1 VRQWLPEYGFV
12 VVLIMYRN
20 FMNLPVWFEA
30 EVDDEQEDFSVKEY
44 DITAVPND
52 FNIRT
57 IYDFVDSGVVSIPG
71 FQRNYVWDIKR
82 ASKLIESL
90 IIGLPIPQI
99 FLYEESRNKFS
110 VIDGQQRLMSIY
122 YFKKKRFP
130 RQERRAALRK
140 IIEESGVVPPDIIAN
155 DEYFS
160 NFNLALPALLPG
172 HTNQFHKLNYDTL
185 GDYQQAFD
193 LRTVRNVV
201 IRQNSPNDDDD
212 SSIYEIFNRLN
223 SGGINLT
230 PQEIRVS
237 LYHSPFYAM
246 LDKINQHPQWRRLL
260 GLPEAD
266 LHAKDVE
273 ILLRAFAMLW
283 FSVQYKPSMTR
294 FLNLCSRKFKSV
306 NSADIQYCENLF
318 RSFLDACLHLEHKD
332 FLSRNGRFNISTF
345 EAFFVAMTKN
355 AFAARTLIVD
365 KVDSAKLELLKK
377 NPDFINATQTATA
390 SSSNVALRKSK
401 AVEILL

>member
-1 VRQWLPEYGFV
+1 MQLPEWYEPE
-12 VVLIMYRN
+12 N
-20 FMNLPVWFEA
+20 
-30 EVDDEQEDFSVKEY
+30 DDEEIEDFSVREY

-71 FQRNYVWDIKR
+71 FQRNFVWDIKR

-99 FLYEESRNKFS
+99 FLYEQSKNKFS

-130 RQERRAALRK
+130 REERRGSLRK
-140 IIEESGVVPPDIIAN
+140 IIQEHGIVPPEIMAD

-160 NFNLALPALLPG
+160 NFNLSLPAPLPKQN
-172 HTNQFHKLNYDTL
+172 NQFHKLNYDTL
-185 GDYQQAFD
+185 GDYQQSFD

-201 IRQNSPNDDDD
+201 IRQSSPEDDD

-246 LDKINQHPQWRRLL
+246 LDKLNQHPQWRRLL
-260 GLPEAD
+260 GQPEAD

-273 ILLRAFAMLW
+273 ILLRLFAMLW
-283 FSVQYKPSMTR
+283 YSQEYKPSMTR
-294 FLNLCSRKFKSV
+294 FLNLSSRRFKAISTP
-306 NSADIQYCENLF
+306 DIQYCEDLF
-318 RSFLDACLHLEHKD
+318 RSFLDACVGLSNKD
-332 FLSRNGRFNISTF
+332 FASGNGRFNISIL
-345 EAFFVAMTKN
+345 EAVFVAVATVPFENRSLIEIQVEPGKLDQLKAN
-355 AFAARTLIVD
+355 PNFAA
-365 KVDSAKLELLKK
+365 
-377 NPDFINATQTATA
+377 ATHFSTAHRVNVLFRIETA
-390 SSSNVALRKSK
+390 LT
-401 AVEILL
+401 ILL

>member
-1 VRQWLPEYGFV
+1 MSLPE
-12 VVLIMYRN
+12 
-20 FMNLPVWFEA
+20 WFEA
-30 EVDDEQEDFSVKEY
+30 ELDDEQEEFSVREY

-99 FLYEESRNKFS
+99 FLYEEARNKFS

-130 RQERRAALRK
+130 REGRRSALRK
-140 IIEESGVVPPDIIAN
+140 IIETSGVVPAGVMAD
-155 DEYFS
+155 DEYFT
-160 NFNLALPALLPG
+160 NFNLVLPASLP
-172 HTNQFHKLNYDTL
+172 NQVNKFNKLNYDTL
-185 GDYQQAFD
+185 GEYQQSFD

-201 IRQNSPNDDDD
+201 IRQNTPDDDDD

-237 LYHSPFYAM
+237 LYHSNFYAM
-246 LDKINQHPQWRRLL
+246 LDKINQHPAWRNLI
-260 GLPEAD
+260 GLPEPD

-273 ILLRAFAMLW
+273 ILLRGFAMLW
-283 FSVQYKPSMTR
+283 YSAQYKPSMTR

-306 NSADIQYCENLF
+306 GSHDIAYCESLF
-318 RSFLDACLHLEHKD
+318 RSFLDACSDLDHKA
-332 FLSRNGRFNISTF
+332 FISKAGNRFNISTF
-345 EAFFVAMTKN
+345 EAVFGAVALD
-355 AFAARTLIVD
+355 AFNNRSLITT
-365 KVDSAKLELLKK
+365 KVDTEKLDRLK
-377 NPDFINATQTATA
+377 NDPDFIKATLTSTA
-390 SSSNVALRKSK
+390 SSANVALRKKK
-401 AVEILL
+401 AIEFL

>member
-1 VRQWLPEYGFV
+1 MAVPE
-12 VVLIMYRN
+12 
-20 FMNLPVWFEA
+20 WFDPETD
-30 EVDDEQEDFSVKEY
+30 VDAEDFSVREY

-90 IIGLPIPQI
+90 VIGLPIPQI
-99 FLYEESRNKFS
+99 FLYEQSKNKFS

-130 RQERRAALRK
+130 REERRAKLRK
-140 IIEESGVVPPDIIAN
+140 IIQENGVIPLDVMAD
-155 DEYFS
+155 DHFFK
-160 NFNLALPALLPG
+160 NFNLSLPSALPNQK
-172 HTNQFHKLNYDTL
+172 NQFHGLNYDTL
-185 GDYQQAFD
+185 GDYQQSFD

-201 IRQNSPNDDDD
+201 IRQTSPDNDD

-237 LYHSPFYAM
+237 LYHSSFYAM
-246 LDKINQHPQWRRLL
+246 LDRINQHPQWRRLL
-260 GLPEAD
+260 GQDESD

-273 ILLRAFAMLW
+273 ILLRIFAMLW
-283 FSVQYKPSMTR
+283 YSDEYKPSMTR
-294 FLNLCSRKFKSV
+294 FLNFASRRFKSV
-306 NSADIQYCENLF
+306 NSSDIEYCEQLF
-318 RSFLDACLHLEHKD
+318 RSFLDACVNLESQD
-332 FLSRNGRFNISTF
+332 FLSKNGRFNISTL
-345 EAFFVAMTKN
+345 EAVFVALAQEPFGT
-355 AFAARTLIVD
+355 RSLINEQVSS
-365 KVDSAKLELLKK
+365 KKLEILRQDQ
-377 NPDFINATQTATA
+377 DFVNATHFSTAH
-390 SSSNVALRKSK
+390 SVNVGLRRNRAL
-401 AVEILL
+401 AILM

>member
-1 VRQWLPEYGFV
+1 MLPE
-12 VVLIMYRN
+12 
-20 FMNLPVWFEA
+20 WFEA
-30 EVDDEQEDFSVKEY
+30 ESDGELEEDFSVREY

-57 IYDFVDSGVVSIPG
+57 IFDFVDSGVVSIPG

-99 FLYEESRNKFS
+99 FLYEQSKNKFS

-130 RQERRAALRK
+130 REERRGALRK
-140 IIEESGVVPPDIIAN
+140 IIQEHGVVPPEVMAD
-155 DEYFS
+155 DQYFS
-160 NFNLALPALLPG
+160 NFNLSLPASLPNQ
-172 HTNQFHKLNYDTL
+172 TNQFHKLNYDTL
-185 GDYQQAFD
+185 GDYQQSFD

-201 IRQNSPNDDDD
+201 IRQASPNDDD

-246 LDKINQHPQWRRLL
+246 LDKLNQHPQWRRLL
-260 GLPEAD
+260 GQPEAD

-283 FSVQYKPSMTR
+283 YSAEYKPSMTR
-294 FLNLCSRKFKSV
+294 FLNLCSRRFKSV
-306 NSADIQYCENLF
+306 STPDIQYCEDLF
-318 RSFLDACLHLEHKD
+318 RSFLNSCIDLGPEE
-332 FLSRNGRFNISTF
+332 FLSKNGRFNISTF
-345 EAFFVAMTKN
+345 EAVFVAIATGP
-355 AFAARTLIVD
+355 FVARQTID
-365 KVDSAKLELLKK
+365 HKMDMAKLKILKNDAK
-377 NPDFINATQTATA
+377 FVEATHFSTAHST
-390 SSSNVALRKSK
+390 NVALRKDR
-401 AVEILL
+401 ALAILH

>member
-1 VRQWLPEYGFV
+1 MATPE
-12 VVLIMYRN
+12 
-20 FMNLPVWFEA
+20 WFEA
-30 EVDDEQEDFSVKEY
+30 EVDDQEDFSVREY

-57 IYDFVDSGVVSIPG
+57 IFDFVDSGVVSIPG
-71 FQRNYVWDIKR
+71 FQRNYVWDMRR

-130 RQERRAALRK
+130 IEDKRPALRK
-140 IIEESGVVPPDIIAN
+140 IIEENGTVPSDILNN
-155 DEYFS
+155 DDYFVD
-160 NFNLALPALLPG
+160 FNLKLNTSLPG
-172 HTNQFHKLNYDTL
+172 KVNRFNKLNYDTL
-185 GDYQQAFD
+185 SDYQQQFD

-201 IRQNSPNDDDD
+201 IRQNSPDEEND

-223 SGGINLT
+223 SGGVNLT

-237 LYHSPFYAM
+237 LYHSKFYAM
-246 LDKINQHPQWRRLL
+246 LDRLNQLDKWRTLL
-260 GLPEAD
+260 GLPEPD

-283 FSVQYKPSMTR
+283 YSSEYKPSMTS
-294 FLNLCSRKFKSV
+294 FLNLCSRRFKSV
-306 NSADIQYCENLF
+306 NDVDITYCENLF
-318 RSFLDACLHLEHKD
+318 GSFIEACEQLDDKAFISKQT
-332 FLSRNGRFNISTF
+332 NRFNISTF
-345 EAFFVAMTKN
+345 EAVFVAVSEP
-355 AFAARTLIVD
+355 AFQKRELIS
-365 KVDSAKLELLKK
+365 KKINSSKLEELKI
-377 NPDFINATQTATA
+377 NPEFIKATLTATA
-390 SSSNVALRKSK
+390 SSANVALRKSK
-401 AVEILL
+401 AIELL